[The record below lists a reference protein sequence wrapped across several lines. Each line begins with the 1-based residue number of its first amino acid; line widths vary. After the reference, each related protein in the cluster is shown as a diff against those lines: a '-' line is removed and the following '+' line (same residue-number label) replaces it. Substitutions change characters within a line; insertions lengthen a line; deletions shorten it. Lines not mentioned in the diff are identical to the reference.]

1 LLLVA
6 SVFIVITYDPEHL
19 QVERK
24 QSVNEYWQGSSFF
37 LTCAANIVIGSGK
50 KDEVP
55 QQP

>member
-1 LLLVA
+1 VA